1 MFIYNW
7 KVIIKTKLS
16 ELMNLALDEY
26 IFKLSQNES
35 TQKNIQIDKG
45 YYQKL
50 LCSIISFINKV
61 LNVQQYKNN
70 YTDAEEQNIHARGN
84 IGVTTTQ
91 QMAEQEIT
99 LRPKLN
105 IYEYIAESFKHE
117 FCVMMY

>member
-70 YTDAEEQNIHARGN
+70 YLSDLPIIFKELILP
-84 IGVTTTQ
+84 ILIITQ
-91 QMAEQEIT
+91 HEIIISED
-99 LRPKLN
+99 N
-105 IYEYIAESFKHE
+105 SNCIEYKTYINN
-117 FCVMMY
+117 